1 MSKILVLENYLTEAD
16 DEGDAGVIVAS
27 LKKAAKNGSKKAQDA
42 LNKMN
47 KDSKKIAKEIDSIKA
62 EAPGFD
68 GINKYK
74 RLVTFEA
81 EVDDKTGSTTAY
93 MSYDKNPQET
103 DEYEKEFDSAAAA
116 LEFCKKVAASFKK
129 NQKLVTKGWKKL

>member
-47 KDSKKIAKEIDSIKA
+47 KDSKKIAKEIEDI
-62 EAPGFD
+62 EGVAPENSYGFQRQ
-68 GINKYK
+68 IS
-74 RLVTFEA
+74 FESD
-81 EVDDKTGSTTAY
+81 VDDKTGGVTVHMLY
-93 MSYDKNPQET
+93 LHDPHE
-103 DEYEKEFDSAAAA
+103 DEVEYTKEFDSASAA
-116 LEFCKKVAASFKK
+116 LASCDKIADSFGK
-129 NQKLVTKGWKKL
+129 NGRLNSKGWKKS